1 MYLRIGDTLKYKN
14 MDIQERIVALLG
26 EIGKGLKHRRQGT
39 KFYGLKIGHA
49 FDLGW
54 EDIFDEIV
62 EIE

>member
-1 MYLRIGDTLKYKN
+1 

-26 EIGKGLKHRRQGT
+26 EIGKGLEHRRQGT

-49 FDLGW
+49 FDLEW